1 MPMSTDLLDFTRRAL
16 ENHINREDINHAL
29 TQAGWGPAEINDALE
44 TFADIEFPLAVPKPK
59 PYISAREVFLYLI
72 LFVSLYS
79 CVWNVIT
86 LLFEFI
92 DRAFPDEMMNV
103 ARVYSDDRIRW
114 HVAALIVTFPLFLF
128 TYQAV
133 SRRIARDPIKRA
145 SRPRKW
151 LTYLTLFVAAFVLVG
166 DFVTLIYT
174 LLGGDQ
180 TLRFLLKTATV
191 AFIAG
196 GVFLFFFNDIRKGEG
211 E

>member
-1 MPMSTDLLDFTRRAL
+1 MPISELLDFTRRAL
-16 ENHINREDINHAL
+16 ENHISREDINRAL
-29 TQAGWGPAEINDALE
+29 AEAGWGSAEINNALGA
-44 TFADIEFPLAVPKPK
+44 FADIEFPLAIPKPK
-59 PYISAREVFLYLI
+59 PYISAQEAFLYLI

-92 DRAFPDEMMNV
+92 NRGFPDEIINMGR
-103 ARVYSDDRIRW
+103 AYTDDRIRW

-128 TYQAV
+128 TYRVV
-133 SRRIARDPIKRA
+133 SRRIARDPIKRE

-151 LTYLTLFVAAFVLVG
+151 LTYLTLFVAAFALVG

-180 TLRFLLKTATV
+180 TLRFILKTATV
-191 AFIAG
+191 ALIAG